1 MNAVEQAQPGFFVSA
16 GCHINDVMNLTIGIL
31 ASLKV
36 SAGCHI
42 NDVMN
47 VWPTLWTGGTVS
59 AGCHINDVM
68 NPSNVALPSCQ
79 SFSWM
84 SYQ

>member
-1 MNAVEQAQPGFFVSA
+1 MNSNSLF
-16 GCHINDVMNLTIGIL
+16 LIGII
-31 ASLKV
+31 V

-47 VWPTLWTGGTVS
+47 VWKTTKQKPCVSAGCHINDVMNSISSDVPGSTVS

-68 NPSNVALPSCQ
+68 NPRSSKD
-79 SFSWM
+79 M
-84 SYQ
+84 T